1 MVRLSLYLVIN
12 RVKLLNLTMRKEL
25 TIYLYLLLFALP
37 VAVTA
42 QEKPAVIPL
51 WPKGAPGFEN
61 RRNEPEQAKDYWV
74 KNIHNPS
81 LTVFLPP
88 AGKANGAAVV
98 ICPGGGHRLLV
109 YTAEGIEPAKY
120 LNTLGVTVFVLKY
133 RLGRDTL
140 SPYKIDVHAKQ
151 DGYRAMRLVRS
162 KAAEY
167 GLDTNRIGMMGFSAG
182 GEVVDM
188 VAYGEGKGN
197 PGMPDPIDR
206 LNARPNFVIQIY
218 PGPLFIPDVLPA
230 DAPPAFLLAA
240 NDDACCSVSVVKL
253 LDRYR
258 AAKVPVEVHI
268 YARGDHGFNMGN
280 RSGLQSINTWPQR
293 MADWLIDNNFLNPS
307 KRERPKILH

>member
-1 MVRLSLYLVIN
+1 MYK
-12 RVKLLNLTMRKEL
+12 KLT
-25 TIYLYLLLFALP
+25 YLLFFILP
-37 VAVTA
+37 LGAMA
-42 QEKPAVIPL
+42 QGANTVIPL
-51 WPKGAPGFEN
+51 WPKGAPGFES

-81 LTVFLPP
+81 LTVFFPP

-120 LNTLGVTVFVLKY
+120 LNNLGVTVFVLKY

-140 SPYKIDVHAKQ
+140 SPYKIDVHARQ

-162 KAAEY
+162 KATEY

-188 VAYGEGKGN
+188 VAYGKGQGDQN
-197 PGMPDPIDR
+197 APDPIDR
-206 LNARPNFVIQIY
+206 LNAKPNFVIQIY
-218 PGPLFIPDVLPA
+218 PGPLFIPDVIPA

-240 NDDACCSVSVVKL
+240 NDAPCCSVSVVSL
-253 LDRYR
+253 LEKYR

-268 YARGDHGFNMGN
+268 YTKGSHGFNMGN
-280 RSGLQSINTWPQR
+280 RSQLQSISTWPQR
-293 MADWLIDNNFLNPS
+293 MTDWLTDNNYLNPV
-307 KRERPKILH
+307 RERPKVLH

>member
-1 MVRLSLYLVIN
+1 MQT
-12 RVKLLNLTMRKEL
+12 KLI
-25 TIYLYLLLFALP
+25 IYLCLLLLTP
-37 VAVTA
+37 IVIMA
-42 QEKPAVIPL
+42 QDKPTVIPL

-81 LTVFLPP
+81 LTVFAPP
-88 AGKANGAAVV
+88 TGKANGAAIVV
-98 ICPGGGHRLLV
+98 CPGGGHRLLV
-109 YTAEGIEPAKY
+109 YTAEGVDPGKY
-120 LNTLGVTVFVLKY
+120 LSNLGVTVFVLKY

-188 VAYGEGKGN
+188 VAYGSGKGDAN
-197 PGMPDPIDR
+197 APDPVDR

-218 PGPLFIPDVLPA
+218 PGPLYIPDVLPA

-240 NDDACCSVSVVKL
+240 NDDPCCSPSVVKL
-253 LDRYR
+253 LNLYR
-258 AAKVPVEVHI
+258 TAKIPVEVHL
-268 YARGDHGFNMGN
+268 YTQGSHGFNMGN
-280 RSGLQSINTWPQR
+280 RSKLQSINTWPQR
-293 MADWLIDNNFLNPS
+293 MADWLTDNNYLTPVR
-307 KRERPKILH
+307 RERPKVLH

>member
-1 MVRLSLYLVIN
+1 MSTNTKPIAYLSLLFV
-12 RVKLLNLTMRKEL
+12 TMS
-25 TIYLYLLLFALP
+25 FA
-37 VAVTA
+37 AMA
-42 QEKPAVIPL
+42 QNKPTVIPL
-51 WPKGAPGFEN
+51 WPNGAPGFEN

-81 LTVFLPP
+81 LTVFTPA

-120 LNTLGVTVFVLKY
+120 LNDLGVTVFVLKY

-167 GLDTNRIGMMGFSAG
+167 GLDTNRIGLMGFSAG

-188 VAYGEGKGN
+188 VAFGDSKGDA
-197 PGMPDPIDR
+197 GATDPVDR
-206 LNARPNFVIQIY
+206 QSARPRYIIQIY
-218 PGPLFIPDVLPA
+218 PGPLYIPDVVPA

-240 NDDACCSVSVVKL
+240 NDDPCCAVPVVSL
-253 LDRYR
+253 LQKYR
-258 AAKVPVEVHI
+258 EARVPVEVHL
-268 YARGDHGFNMGN
+268 YAQGGHGFNMGN
-280 RSGLQSINTWPQR
+280 RSKLKSISTWPQQ
-293 MADWLIDNNFLNPS
+293 MADWLADNGYLNPANS
-307 KRERPKILH
+307 ERKKILH

>member
-1 MVRLSLYLVIN
+1 MQT
-12 RVKLLNLTMRKEL
+12 KL
-25 TIYLYLLLFALP
+25 TICLYLLLALP
-37 VAVTA
+37 IAILA
-42 QEKPAVIPL
+42 QDKPIVIPL

-81 LTVFLPP
+81 LTVFAPP
-88 AGKANGAAVV
+88 AGKANGAAIVV
-98 ICPGGGHRLLV
+98 CPGGGHRLLV
-109 YTAEGIEPAKY
+109 YTAEGIEPGKY
-120 LNTLGVTVFVLKY
+120 LSNLGVTVFVLKY

-167 GLDTNRIGMMGFSAG
+167 SLDTNRIGMMGFSAG

-188 VAYGEGKGN
+188 VAYGPGKGDAN
-197 PGMPDPIDR
+197 APDPVDR

-218 PGPLFIPDVLPA
+218 PGPLYIPDELPA

-240 NDDACCSVSVVKL
+240 NDDPCCSTPVVKL
-253 LDRYR
+253 LNAYR
-258 AAKVPVEVHI
+258 AAKIPVEVHL
-268 YARGDHGFNMGN
+268 YTQGSHGFNMGN
-280 RSGLQSINTWPQR
+280 RSKLQSINTWPQR
-293 MADWLIDNNFLNPS
+293 MADWLADNNYLTPVR
-307 KRERPKILH
+307 RERPKVLH